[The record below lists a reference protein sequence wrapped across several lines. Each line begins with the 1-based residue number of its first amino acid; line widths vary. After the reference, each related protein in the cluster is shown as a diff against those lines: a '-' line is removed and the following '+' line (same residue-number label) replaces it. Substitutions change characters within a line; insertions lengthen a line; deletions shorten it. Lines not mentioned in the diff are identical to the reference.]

1 MMKRRVDLFLEWTL
15 AILLIIMVVDVFW
28 GVFTRYVLESQS
40 SWTDELARFLLIWL
54 SILGAAYASGKN
66 LHIAIDLL
74 PQYLNE
80 RNKNILDIII
90 IVVILL
96 FVISV
101 FLIGGLRYVYISF
114 AFGQTSPALDL
125 PIGFVYLVLPLSG
138 LFILYYKISDL
149 ITTIRNLKVIK
160 NGS

>member
-1 MMKRRVDLFLEWTL
+1 MKRHMDIFLEWVL
-15 AILLIIMVVDVFW
+15 VILLCMMVLDVFW
-28 GVFTRYVLESQS
+28 GVFTRYILENQS

-74 PQYLNE
+74 PQYLSE
-80 RNKNILDIII
+80 RNKKILDIVINSII
-90 IVVILL
+90 LF

-101 FLIGGLRYVYISF
+101 FLVGGLRYLYISF
-114 AFGQTSPALDL
+114 ALGQTSPALDL
-125 PIGFVYLVLPLSG
+125 PIGFVYMVLPIAG
-138 LFILYYKISDL
+138 LFIAYYKMDDL
-149 ITTIRNLKVIK
+149 LTTIKNLKTMN

>member
-1 MMKRRVDLFLEWTL
+1 MKKRHVNLFLEWIL
-15 AILLIIMVVDVFW
+15 AFLLIVMVLDVFW
-28 GVFTRYVLESQS
+28 GVFTRYVLDSQS

-74 PQYLNE
+74 PQYLND
-80 RNKNILDIII
+80 RNKKILDITILSI
-90 IVVILL
+90 ILL

-101 FLIGGLRYVYISF
+101 FWIGGIRYVYISF
-114 AFGQTSPALDL
+114 VFGQTSPALGL
-125 PIGFVYLVLPLSG
+125 PIGFVYLVLPFSG
-138 LFILYYKISDL
+138 VFIVYYKMTDL
-149 ITTIRNLKVIK
+149 LVSIKNLKTMK

>member
-1 MMKRRVDLFLEWTL
+1 MKRRVDLFLEWTL
-15 AILLIIMVVDVFW
+15 AILLIIMVLDVFW